1 METSTRSKGEG
12 RNGYC
17 FGADF
22 RINQKTTPSY
32 TQSLEYYDGGQT
44 YSLNLFNSRPLV
56 NGQAVTFGLP
66 WFNSGS
72 PRSTP
77 QTNEIANPACNGPQV
92 PLAIAGLQ
100 CPITSCFGRTCPPST
115 SRTTGNVSLEV
126 QIEFI

>member
-12 RNGYC
+12 RNGYR

-32 TQSLEYYDGGQT
+32 MRKPMES
-44 YSLNLFNSRPLV
+44 PIPP
-56 NGQAVTFGLP
+56 VTTLRFR
-66 WFNSGS
+66 W
-72 PRSTP
+72 
-77 QTNEIANPACNGPQV
+77 QY
-92 PLAIAGLQ
+92 AGLQ